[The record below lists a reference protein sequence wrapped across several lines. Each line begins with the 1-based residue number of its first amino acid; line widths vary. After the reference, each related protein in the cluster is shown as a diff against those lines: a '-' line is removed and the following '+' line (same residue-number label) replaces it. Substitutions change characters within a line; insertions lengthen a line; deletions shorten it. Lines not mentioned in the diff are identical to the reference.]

1 MLDDIF
7 DLVSD
12 LLGENT
18 VNTLAGAV
26 PKTPLS
32 NQKKKRVQDRPTQKT
47 AHKTPKLTAR
57 RGRRGGEDPWDW
69 TEEKPPWEF

>member
-12 LLGENT
+12 LLGENK

-26 PKTPLS
+26 SRTPS
-32 NQKKKRVQDRPTQKT
+32 PNQRKKRVGDRPTQK
-47 AHKTPKLTAR
+47 AVPKTPKLTAR
-57 RGRRGGEDPWDW
+57 RDRRGGEDPWDW
-69 TEEKPPWEF
+69 KEEKPPWEY